1 MNNHEST
8 YYQNNN
14 NHVYQDK
21 NSVKY
26 NAFGPFIR
34 SLFNTVLDVKDETF
48 INDYGGHNIPEPE
61 RKIGDITAQKLDD
74 EYGILD
80 LDDNYTNYFKGSS
93 IDILDYIKYIFFAVF
108 ILYIIKKIIY

>member
-1 MNNHEST
+1 MNNESI

-21 NSVKY
+21 HNSVKY
-26 NAFGPFIR
+26 NAFGPFIW

-48 INDYGGHNIPEPE
+48 INEYGGHNIKEPE
-61 RKIGDITAQKLDD
+61 REMMDINPQKLND

-80 LDDNYTNYFKGSS
+80 LDNYNYFKESS
-93 IDILDYIKYIFFAVF
+93 TDIYDYIKYIFLAVF